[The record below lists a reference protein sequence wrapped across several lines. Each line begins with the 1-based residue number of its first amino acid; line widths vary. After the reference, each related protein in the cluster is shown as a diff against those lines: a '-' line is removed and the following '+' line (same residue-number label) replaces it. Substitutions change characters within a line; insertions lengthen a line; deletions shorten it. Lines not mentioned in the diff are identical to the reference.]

1 LKAVTILLIV
11 TMLVSCSKK
20 VYSDKNQPDAPSQE
34 TQNTDTSFVFDI
46 DSFGFLDEFPRSI
59 AGIKA
64 MYPDEG
70 FEEKT
75 FVNTGKGPLGDY
87 AYTLRT
93 SNIYFDFWGDTIEE
107 ANLLAVEIFNP
118 KYQCKTIQVIG
129 MPAEKLESLT
139 GKKLT
144 LDKTIVIYTELY
156 GLIISTKDGIVQSYL
171 IIEQL

>member
-1 LKAVTILLIV
+1 MKPVIVLLIF
-11 TMLVSCSKK
+11 TMLASCSKK
-20 VYSDKNQPDAPSQE
+20 VYSESQPDAPSQE
-34 TQNTDTSFVFDI
+34 THNQYASFVFDI
-46 DSFGFLDEFPRSI
+46 DLFGFLDEFPRSI

-75 FVNTGKGPLGDY
+75 FVNTGKGPLGEY

-93 SNIYFDFWGDTIEE
+93 SNIYFNFWGDTIED
-107 ANLLAVEIFNP
+107 AILLGVEIFNP
-118 KYQCKTIQVIG
+118 DYQCKTMRIIG
-129 MPAEKLESLT
+129 MPAEELESLS

-156 GLIISTKDGIVQSYL
+156 GLIIRTKDGIVQNYL